1 MPRERTSV
9 QFPGQRT
16 AGCPAVPL
24 ALWQGAGRL
33 MVVRTDDEVGMGET
47 TKIKPGIPLPLG
59 YSIQPGEPVESVS
72 GYSNA
77 RQRFTKELVTLHQ
90 TFSLPSL
97 KQEKKK
103 TFFRYP
109 LLPALALWGVKQLV
123 KVKTRCIFPDNKDR
137 SRKIQ

>member
-1 MPRERTSV
+1 
-9 QFPGQRT
+9 
-16 AGCPAVPL
+16 
-24 ALWQGAGRL
+24 
-33 MVVRTDDEVGMGET
+33 MGET

-97 KQEKKK
+97 KQEKKN
-103 TFFRYP
+103 FLSISP
-109 LLPALALWGVKQLV
+109 PASCLLWPFGA
-123 KVKTRCIFPDNKDR
+123 
-137 SRKIQ
+137 

>member
-1 MPRERTSV
+1 
-9 QFPGQRT
+9 
-16 AGCPAVPL
+16 
-24 ALWQGAGRL
+24 

-103 TFFRYP
+103 NFLSISPPACFGP
-109 LLPALALWGVKQLV
+109 LGRETTGESKNPVH
-123 KVKTRCIFPDNKDR
+123 FPR
-137 SRKIQ
+137 